1 MTSTTTFLII
11 VLALEATTSCTL
23 NLFFFWTTCSVGSG
37 KPWWKSKTLRPTHRP
52 YRGSSNYSNYGGA
65 GVGRFQPYPQRGGRP
80 FRRGLSGGSFRGR
93 GGYGQ
98 SPSGK

>member
-1 MTSTTTFLII
+1 MPITTK
-11 VLALEATTSCTL
+11 
-23 NLFFFWTTCSVGSG
+23 LFGDDVTKDLKACDSMFNIGSG